1 MHLIAMNRP
10 VQCVPESHLLTLQ
23 HCPVPQY
30 LQACRRV
37 FLCNRPGLPFPIGP
51 LWVHPTTHPRTATHH
66 SLALCQHHLR
76 KWQANR
82 KHVRLNSYHCSPVI
96 LVQCSSPKWD
106 YISGCLLWVGGRQS
120 LDLKSWS
127 AEHERGRSKGHSAYK
142 LSFPSLSLNKIPLTL
157 NCGVKCLPV
166 CLPLYPQERWLHFT
180 TGQFLHSNVLRWKAL
195 KSSKI
200 NKTAVY

>member
-1 MHLIAMNRP
+1 MGH
-10 VQCVPESHLLTLQ
+10 
-23 HCPVPQY
+23 
-30 LQACRRV
+30 
-37 FLCNRPGLPFPIGP
+37 
-51 LWVHPTTHPRTATHH
+51 LWVDPAMHCRTATPH
-66 SLALCQHHLR
+66 SSALCQCHLR

-82 KHVRLNSYHCSPVI
+82 THVRLTSCHCSPVI

-106 YISGCLLWVGGRQS
+106 YISGCLLRVGGRQS

-127 AEHERGRSKGHSAYK
+127 AEHERGRSKGHSAHK

-157 NCGVKCLPV
+157 NCGVKCLSAS
-166 CLPLYPQERWLHFT
+166 
-180 TGQFLHSNVLRWKAL
+180 HSMPKRDGCVSLLGSFCTQMFWDRKAL